1 MSVLNRDVNIDRFWQ
16 DPGSSVDTLPEPKEN
31 KQERGVR
38 WEGWAEGVHT
48 VQKKDEVT
56 WQRAGSLP
64 LQQRHL
70 SSRGELYNA
79 ATGFKCC
86 VGQFFF
92 FF

>member
-31 KQERGVR
+31 KQERGAR

-56 WQRAGSLP
+56 WQRRVHS
-64 LQQRHL
+64 
-70 SSRGELYNA
+70 LYNSA
-79 ATGFKCC
+79 ICLREASSTTLLLGLS
-86 VGQFFF
+86 VVSASLFFF
-92 FF
+92 